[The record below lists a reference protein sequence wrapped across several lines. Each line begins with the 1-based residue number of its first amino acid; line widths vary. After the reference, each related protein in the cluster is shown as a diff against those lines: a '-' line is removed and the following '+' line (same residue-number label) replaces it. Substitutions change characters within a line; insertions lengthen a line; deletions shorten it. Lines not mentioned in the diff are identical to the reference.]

1 MGLLFICKLTTKHVL
16 HCGKKR
22 KINTIVMQYRVQY
35 TNVLI

>member
-16 HCGKKR
+16 HWKKR